1 MARLGWTVRLMFWVG
16 IVVDAVAAV
25 ALLAPADS
33 PIRQL
38 AYPGVLGSQAAY
50 SDGTRTA
57 FPLMLGWTLLLVWG
71 LQKPIER
78 RMILPLTLPVLV
90 GFMVVELLDV
100 SVGHASAAGTLVT
113 LLIQSALSVGIVV
126 SYLAGGR
133 SERAAASPHEGTVA

>member
-1 MARLGWTVRLMFWVG
+1 MARLGWTVRGMFLVG

-38 AYPGVLGSQAAY
+38 AYPGSIGSQIAY
-50 SDGTRTA
+50 TDGTRTA

-78 RMILPLTLPVLV
+78 RMILPLTLPVVL
-90 GFMVVELLDV
+90 GFMAVELLDV
-100 SVGHASAAGTLVT
+100 SVGHASASGTLVT

-126 SYLAGGR
+126 SYLAAGR
-133 SERAAASPHEGTVA
+133 SERAAASSPGASVA

>member
-78 RMILPLTLPVLV
+78 RMILPQRCRCWWGSWWWSSL
-90 GFMVVELLDV
+90 M
-100 SVGHASAAGTLVT
+100 SASATPRPP
-113 LLIQSALSVGIVV
+113 ALS
-126 SYLAGGR
+126 
-133 SERAAASPHEGTVA
+133 